1 MMNNFA
7 GWIGGP
13 EIIIIVAVILLLFGG
28 KKIPELAKGIGKG
41 IREFRKATDESELAG
56 DLKDIKN
63 EFDDLKGGV
72 DKLNPTK
79 KIKTE
84 NPLKPKKKK

>member
-1 MMNNFA
+1 MMNNYA